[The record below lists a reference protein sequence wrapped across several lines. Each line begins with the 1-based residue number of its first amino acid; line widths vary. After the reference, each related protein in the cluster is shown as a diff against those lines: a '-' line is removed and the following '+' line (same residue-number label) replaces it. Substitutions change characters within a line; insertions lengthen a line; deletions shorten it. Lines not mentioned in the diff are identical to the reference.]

1 MERGTAMKQ
10 DGRTTRETTVRPVTS
25 EGSHATPSA
34 ASSTTLDEIFPFHL
48 VLDPDLRVVHAG
60 KALQRLLP
68 QIEAGRPLLDFF
80 ALKSPALDLTFEQIA
95 ANADLPFVLQS
106 HVAALV
112 LRGQMVFSGQHDT
125 LYFFGAPW
133 LEDPATASQMGLNA
147 ADFALDLASHPPRKA
162 EDGAERLAELRDLGG
177 TELVEELLAEFQIQV
192 ESDLRD
198 LKEAAQSSDFQELL
212 RLAHRLKGASITV
225 GMTAVTSLCTD
236 LEIAARGQN
245 HKRILSLIERL
256 RSEVESA
263 RPKPSSATDPAKHI
277 RILIADDHPVVRFG
291 VRRMLQSH
299 AEYMVVGEAS
309 DGKEAI
315 REMREMHPDILLLD
329 LNMPLLPGLET
340 LRELTTIQ
348 VPTKTIL
355 LTSAIT
361 QRQVL
366 EALQLGARG
375 VVLKDALA
383 ADLSTCISTVMQGH
397 YWLGSKPVSNLVQV
411 LNDLMEEIKQPPQN
425 TFGLTTRELEVV
437 RLIAQGMTNKD
448 IARECKIAEETVKR
462 HLKNIFDKVGVWNRL
477 ELALFAINNHL
488 IVESPTPA

>member
-1 MERGTAMKQ
+1 
-10 DGRTTRETTVRPVTS
+10 
-25 EGSHATPSA
+25 
-34 ASSTTLDEIFPFHL
+34 
-48 VLDPDLRVVHAG
+48 
-60 KALQRLLP
+60 
-68 QIEAGRPLLDFF
+68 
-80 ALKSPALDLTFEQIA
+80 
-95 ANADLPFVLQS
+95 
-106 HVAALV
+106 
-112 LRGQMVFSGQHDT
+112 
-125 LYFFGAPW
+125 
-133 LEDPATASQMGLNA
+133 
-147 ADFALDLASHPPRKA
+147 
-162 EDGAERLAELRDLGG
+162 
-177 TELVEELLAEFQIQV
+177 
-192 ESDLRD
+192 
-198 LKEAAQSSDFQELL
+198 
-212 RLAHRLKGASITV
+212 
-225 GMTAVTSLCTD
+225 
-236 LEIAARGQN
+236 
-245 HKRILSLIERL
+245 
-256 RSEVESA
+256 
-263 RPKPSSATDPAKHI
+263 
-277 RILIADDHPVVRFG
+277 VRFG

-299 AEYMVVGEAS
+299 GEYMVVGEAS

-411 LNDLMEEIKQPPQN
+411 LHDLMEEIKQPPQN

-488 IVESPTPA
+488 IGESQAPA

>member
-1 MERGTAMKQ
+1 MKQ
-10 DGRTTRETTVRPVTS
+10 DGRRTRETSAQPVTS
-25 EGSHATPSA
+25 EGSHSSPHATSIA
-34 ASSTTLDEIFPFHL
+34 TLDAIFPFHL
-48 VLDPDLRVVHAG
+48 VLDQDLQVIQLG
-60 KALQRLLP
+60 KALHRLLP
-68 QIEAGRPLLDFF
+68 QIEAGCPLLDFF
-80 ALKSPALDLTFEQIA
+80 TVKAPVLELKFEQIA
-95 ANADLPFVLQS
+95 AHVDLPFVLDS
-106 HVAALV
+106 HVSGLV
-112 LRGQMVFSGQHDT
+112 LQGQMVLSSQRDT
-125 LYFFGAPW
+125 LFYFGSPW
-133 LEDPATASQMGLNA
+133 LEGPAAATELGLSA
-147 ADFALDLASHPPRKA
+147 EDFALDLASLPPRKV

-177 TELVEELLAEFQIQV
+177 AELVEELLAEFQIQV

-198 LKEAAQSSDFQELL
+198 IKQAAQDSDFQELL

-225 GMTAVTSLCTD
+225 GMAAVTSLCND

-245 HKRILSLIERL
+245 HKRILGLMDRL
-256 RSEVESA
+256 RSEVETA
-263 RPKPSSATDPAKHI
+263 RPQPGSDTDPAKHI

-299 AEYMVVGEAS
+299 PEYMVVGEAS

-411 LNDLMEEIKQPPQN
+411 LHDLMEEIKQPPQN

-488 IVESPTPA
+488 IGESQAPA

>member
-1 MERGTAMKQ
+1 MKQ
-10 DGRTTRETTVRPVTS
+10 DGRTTRETTVRPATS
-25 EGSHATPSA
+25 EGSHATPSTA
-34 ASSTTLDEIFPFHL
+34 SHATSSTTLDEIFPFHL

-68 QIEAGRPLLDFF
+68 QIEATSPLLDFF
-80 ALKSPALDLTFEQIA
+80 TVKAPALDLGFEQIA
-95 ANADLPFVLQS
+95 ANVDLPFVLQS
-106 HVAALV
+106 HVTGLV
-112 LRGQMVFSGQHDT
+112 LQGQMVFSRQHDT

-133 LEDPATASQMGLNA
+133 LEDPAAAAELGLSA
-147 ADFALDLASHPPRKA
+147 ADFALDLASRPPRKA

-177 TELVEELLAEFQIQV
+177 AELVEELLAEFQIQV

-198 LKEAAQSSDFQELL
+198 LKEAAQASDFQELL

-225 GMTAVTSLCTD
+225 GMAAVTSLCTD

-256 RSEVESA
+256 RSEVETA
-263 RPKPSSATDPAKHI
+263 RPKPSSEADPAKHI

-299 AEYMVVGEAS
+299 GEYMVVGEAS

-411 LNDLMEEIKQPPQN
+411 LNELMEEIKQPPQN
-425 TFGLTTRELEVV
+425 TFGLTTRELEIV

-488 IVESPTPA
+488 IGESQAPV

>member
-1 MERGTAMKQ
+1 MKQ
-10 DGRTTRETTVRPVTS
+10 DGRITRETTLRPVIS
-25 EGSHATPSA
+25 EGSHATPLA
-34 ASSTTLDEIFPFHL
+34 TTPTALDTIFPFYL
-48 VLDPDLRVVHAG
+48 VLDRDLQIIHVGNGLH
-60 KALQRLLP
+60 RLVP
-68 QIEAGRPLLDFF
+68 QFEADRPLLDFF
-80 ALKSPALDLTFEQIA
+80 TVKAPLLDLTFEQIA
-95 ANADLPFVLQS
+95 ANVDLPFVLHS
-106 HVAALV
+106 HINGLV
-112 LRGQMVFSGQHDT
+112 LQGQMVFSQRRDT
-125 LYFFGAPW
+125 LYFFGSPW
-133 LEDPATASQMGLNA
+133 LEDPAAATDLGLSA
-147 ADFALDLASHPPRKA
+147 ADFALDLASLPPRKSG
-162 EDGAERLAELRDLGG
+162 DGAERLAELRDLGG
-177 TELVEELLAEFQIQV
+177 KELVEELLAEFQIQV

-198 LKEAAQSSDFQELL
+198 LKEAAQASDFQELL

-225 GMTAVTSLCTD
+225 GMTVVTSLCTD

-245 HKRILSLIERL
+245 HKRILGLIERL
-256 RSEVESA
+256 RSEVETA
-263 RPKPSSATDPAKHI
+263 RPKPGSEADSTKHI

-291 VRRMLQSH
+291 VRRMLQTNP
-299 AEYMVVGEAS
+299 EYMVVGEAS

-411 LNDLMEEIKQPPQN
+411 LNELMEEIKQPPQN
-425 TFGLTTRELEVV
+425 TFGLTTRELEIV

-488 IVESPTPA
+488 IGESQAPV